1 MLQHEL
7 QDQQQQNFTRSRSL
21 GGYYQQ
27 QAIPPPIRNQ
37 QLMRAGVQGHPQPP
51 PGSMTPLSY
60 AKWQQSNAK
69 RYNPLYD
76 TPPAQRHP
84 PPIMRPQGLQM
95 DEIRC
100 VMGSNASPIARSRL
114 TEPVLSPILTDT
126 EISPLHSNRRATA
139 AMQAATA
146 DYLTDPSDSEDDA
159 ELFTSQATQGYS
171 EGLADNEQES
181 EVSSIFGIDPVIPDL
196 PRNHENTHI
205 SPLEYSAMLKLYR
218 SAGGMDPHLQQAN
231 GRSNGQ
237 PLRNHLK
244 DATPDS
250 GVVADTNNLSNT
262 NSNQSTSSSQQKTSQ
277 NSLLSR

>member
-1 MLQHEL
+1 
-7 QDQQQQNFTRSRSL
+7 
-21 GGYYQQ
+21 
-27 QAIPPPIRNQ
+27 
-37 QLMRAGVQGHPQPP
+37 
-51 PGSMTPLSY
+51 
-60 AKWQQSNAK
+60 
-69 RYNPLYD
+69 
-76 TPPAQRHP
+76 
-84 PPIMRPQGLQM
+84 M

-100 VMGSNASPIARSRL
+100 VMGSNASPISRTRL

-126 EISPLHSNRRATA
+126 EISPLHGNRRATA

-196 PRNHENTHI
+196 PRNHDNTHI

-218 SAGGMDPHLQQAN
+218 SGMDPLHQQGN

-237 PLRNHLK
+237 QLRNHLK

-250 GVVADTNNLSNT
+250 GVVADTTNLSNT